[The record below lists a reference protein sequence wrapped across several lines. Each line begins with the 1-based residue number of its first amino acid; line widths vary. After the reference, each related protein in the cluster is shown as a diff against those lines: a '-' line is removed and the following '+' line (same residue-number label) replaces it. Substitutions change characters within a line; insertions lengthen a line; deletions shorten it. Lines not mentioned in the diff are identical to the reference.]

1 MVKVSRTSGGS
12 WVRHGAGILSDGT
25 PEYMFIV
32 GPDDRS
38 RYTKGSE
45 YRPECGLCYLGAP
58 HSLELHEVR
67 G

>member
-1 MVKVSRTSGGS
+1 MGKVRRTSGGS
-12 WVRHGAGILSDGT
+12 WVRHGAGVLSDGT

-38 RYTKGSE
+38 PYTPSSE
-45 YRPECGLCYLGAP
+45 YRSECGLCYLGAP
-58 HSLELHEVR
+58 HSVALHETR